1 MARYGPLC
9 KNPDPQLTPD
19 CELQALIERNQLL
32 YLMYG
37 DRHEYLVE
45 AKFSIL
51 TALNRRVE
59 PGSFFIAVMTDQ
71 PDLFQGWPV
80 QIHPLDEAKLAS
92 WMGQGDYVHRRKAC
106 AIREGLK
113 YAHKTI
119 FVDTDTVFL
128 KDPALLFER
137 VSEGRYLMDQLE
149 FKWAE
154 AARRREYAGLCEQL
168 KNEGAL
174 PSSDLRLFN
183 SGICG
188 MTSGDVALMDEAIS
202 RIDQWAHHHRQLHT
216 MEQIAVSF
224 VLDGKHVSEAKD
236 CVEHYF
242 SKKPFF
248 HAMHQLFFTQHG
260 LEFHDGLP
268 ALSAEVPAALPDVS
282 VVTKLKI
289 KWRLMRLNRDLKRA
303 GHYYLLG
310 KQASTCCYEEMCRQ
324 VWLSKAQKDLNK
336 REAQRLALL
345 KM

>member
-1 MARYGPLC
+1 MQNSRPAINRE
-9 KNPDPQLTPD
+9 

-32 YLMYG
+32 YLLYG
-37 DRHEYLVE
+37 DKHEYLIE

-59 PGSFFIAVMTDQ
+59 PGSFSIAVMTNQ
-71 PDLFQGWPV
+71 PERFENWPV
-80 QIHPLDEAKLAS
+80 EIHLLDEAKLAS

-106 AIREGLK
+106 AIREGLT

-168 KNEGAL
+168 KSEGAL
-174 PSSDLRLFN
+174 PSSGMRLFN

-188 MTSGDVALMDEAIS
+188 MTSGDVALMDEAIL

-224 VLDGKHVSEAKD
+224 VLDGKDVSEAKD

-248 HAMHQLFFTQHG
+248 HAMHQLFFTRHG

-268 ALSAEVPAALPDVS
+268 ALSAEVPATLPNVS
-282 VVTKLKI
+282 LVTKLKI

-310 KQASTCCYEEMCRQ
+310 KQTSACRYEGMCRQ
-324 VWLSKAQKDLNK
+324 VWLKKAHKDLSESDA
-336 REAQRLALL
+336 RQLAGLET
-345 KM
+345 

>member
-1 MARYGPLC
+1 MVWYGRLC
-9 KNPDPQLTPD
+9 KNPGPRLPPD
-19 CELQALIERNQLL
+19 CELQVLIKHNQLL

-37 DRHEYLVE
+37 DKHEYLIE

-59 PGSFFIAVMTDQ
+59 PGSFSIAVMTDQ
-71 PDLFQGWPV
+71 PELFQGWPV
-80 QIHPLDEAKLAS
+80 EVHPLDEAKLAS
-92 WMGQGDYVHRRKAC
+92 WMGPGDYVHRRKAC

-128 KDPALLFER
+128 MDPALLFER

-154 AARRREYAGLCEQL
+154 AARRGEYAALCEQL
-168 KNEGAL
+168 RNEGAL

-188 MTSGDVALMDEAIS
+188 MTSGNVALMDEAIS
-202 RIDQWAHHHRQLHT
+202 RIDKWAHHHRQLHT

-248 HAMHQLFFTQHG
+248 HAMHQLFFTWHG

-268 ALSAEVPAALPDVS
+268 ALSAEVPATLPNVS
-282 VVTKLKI
+282 LMTKLKI

-310 KQASTCCYEEMCRQ
+310 KQTSACRYEVMCRQ
-324 VWLSKAQKDLNK
+324 VWLKKAHKDLSESDT
-336 REAQRLALL
+336 RQLALL
-345 KM
+345 ES